1 MGKIQKVLIVEDNV
15 TLNESLVFLIERLG
29 VEALQA
35 YDALE
40 ALEIIRGNEID
51 AVISDVTMPGMSGLE
66 LLREI
71 KRFKQELPV
80 IIMSGRPGTGL
91 AHKAMQDGAL
101 GFLAKPI
108 DDKML
113 SAILRIALEISKRA
127 QVASQ

>member
-15 TLNESLVFLIERLG
+15 ALNESLVFLIERLG

-51 AVISDVTMPGMSGLE
+51 AVISDVTMPGMSGLA

-80 IIMSGRPGTGL
+80 IIMSGRPEAGL
-91 AHKAMQDGAL
+91 AHKAMRDGAL

-113 SAILRIALEISKRA
+113 SAILRIALEIRKRA
-127 QVASQ
+127 DVASQ